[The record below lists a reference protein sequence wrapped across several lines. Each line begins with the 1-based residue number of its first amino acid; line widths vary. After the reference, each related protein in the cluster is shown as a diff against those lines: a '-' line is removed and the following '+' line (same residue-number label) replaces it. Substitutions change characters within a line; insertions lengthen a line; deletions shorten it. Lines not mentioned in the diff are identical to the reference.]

1 MKKFFNEKLWNF
13 ETAKVIAVGYAVAMV
28 ILVSAAVVAITMM

>member
-13 ETAKVIAVGYAVAMV
+13 ETAKVIAIGYAITMV
-28 ILVSAAVVAITMM
+28 ILVSVAVVAITMM